1 MAIALT
7 LKQYLD
13 GHHASYD
20 VVLHGRTATARQ
32 TARECEVPNACLAKG
47 VLLRDGR
54 SYLLAVLPA
63 SRQLDA
69 AKLGHLVDRPVEL
82 ATENEAAT
90 VFRDCAPG
98 AVPPIG
104 PAYGL
109 ETVIDDRIMAEPEIY
124 FEGGDHESLV
134 HMRGEAFQE
143 LVRGARRGSFV
154 HT

>member
-1 MAIALT
+1 MGIALA

-13 GHHASYD
+13 GHHAPYD
-20 VVLHGRTATARQ
+20 VMIHERTATARQ
-32 TARECEVPNACLAKG
+32 TARECEIPNACLAKG

-54 SYLLAVLPA
+54 GYMLAVLPA
-63 SRQLDA
+63 SRQLD
-69 AKLGHLVDRPVEL
+69 KTELSHLVDRPLEL
-82 ATENEAAT
+82 ATENEMAM

-104 PAYGL
+104 LAYGL
-109 ETVIDDRIMAEPEIY
+109 ETVIDDHLMAEPEIY

-143 LVRGARRGSFV
+143 LVRGVRHGSFAHV
-154 HT
+154 

>member
-1 MAIALT
+1 MGIALT
-7 LKQYLD
+7 LKRYLD
-13 GHHASYD
+13 GRHAPYD
-20 VVLHGRTATARQ
+20 VMVHERTATARQ
-32 TARECEVPNACLAKG
+32 TARECEVPRSCLAKG

-54 SYLLAVLPA
+54 GYLLAVLPA
-63 SRQLDA
+63 SRRLDGA
-69 AKLGHLVDRPVEL
+69 ELSRLVDRPVEL
-82 ATENEAAT
+82 ATEGETGT

-109 ETVIDDRIMAEPEIY
+109 ETVVEDRLMAEPEVH

-143 LVRGARRGSFV
+143 LVRGARHGSFA
-154 HT
+154 HA